1 MIEQLY
7 WIVHKDCEYL
17 ISLKLDIRDIGLNF
31 VHIKIRKK
39 KLAEVIIEVY
49 VFPKNQKQITTFENL
64 DCCNKIID

>member
-39 KLAEVIIEVY
+39 KISGSNNWSIMYFLKIKNKLQLLRIWIVVI
-49 VFPKNQKQITTFENL
+49 K
-64 DCCNKIID
+64 